1 MTPVVL
7 AASSILDYVP
17 LVPYVVLVLTVIG
30 VLMVAPKLLARS
42 TTDPVKASAYECG
55 LPAVGSPHQ
64 RFSVHFYLVAVLFIL
79 FDIEAVFL
87 FPWAVALQD
96 LGAAGFVEAL
106 VFVGVLA
113 LGLGYAWK
121 KGVLDW
127 R

>member
-1 MTPVVL
+1 MNTAVL
-7 AASSILDYVP
+7 AESSILDYVP

-30 VLMVAPKLLARS
+30 VLMIAPKLLARS
-42 TTDPVKASAYECG
+42 TTDPVKSSAYECG
-55 LPAVGSPHQ
+55 LPAVGNAHQ

-96 LGAAGFVEAL
+96 LGVAGFVEAL